1 MRNELRKTDEQL
13 QYISSILKKPIIG
26 KSLCNE
32 KTNTVNK
39 KDEGIVRLR
48 GHQCSI
54 PDYII
59 KKLTLKNHQRVIVYR
74 DDNMNFFISKG
85 DEQGF
90 RVKNEKYIN
99 PNRILKTGI
108 KIGDYKYIDKCIE
121 RGGVLLYVFM
131 LSKKPILKDTIKQI
145 GWDYKGG
152 SNSASV
158 LYPDKKILSVPVS
171 SPACF
176 FSQTASDYLGLT
188 DGRRGLIIQ
197 GADKERY
204 LMILDKYSSNVTQGL
219 IIKKYPDRKRFI
231 MSSSKIQKKTIP
243 PAVYE
248 IKKAGEMG
256 GIPYY
261 KLIKIGKAL
270 HSNQ

>member
-1 MRNELRKTDEQL
+1 MENNQETSVVKLRK
-13 QYISSILKKPIIG
+13 
-26 KSLCNE
+26 
-32 KTNTVNK
+32 
-39 KDEGIVRLR
+39 
-48 GHQCSI
+48 HQCSI
-54 PDYII
+54 PEYLIE
-59 KKLTLKNHQRVIVYR
+59 KLNLKNHQRVIVYK

-85 DEQGF
+85 DNQGF

-108 KIGDYKYIDKCIE
+108 KIGDYKYIEECIE
-121 RGGVLLYVFM
+121 RGGIILYVFM

-152 SNSASV
+152 SNSATV
-158 LYPDKKILSVPVS
+158 LYPDKKIISVPTS
-171 SPACF
+171 SPSCF
-176 FSQTASDYLGLT
+176 FSQTASDYLGLSE
-188 DGRRGLIIQ
+188 GKRGFIIQ

-204 LMILDKYSSNVTQGL
+204 LMIIDKNSSNVTSGL
-219 IIKKYPDRKRFI
+219 LIGRYENRKRFT

-248 IKKAGEMG
+248 IEKAGELG

-270 HSNQ
+270 HSNK

>member
-54 PDYII
+54 PESLI
-59 KKLTLKNHQRVIVYR
+59 KKLKLKNHQRVVVYK

-90 RVKNEKYIN
+90 RFKDNGYIN
-99 PNRILKTGI
+99 PNRILKTGV
-108 KIGDYKYIDKCIE
+108 KMGDYQTKDIVIKRGDIE
-121 RGGVLLYVFM
+121 LYVFF
-131 LSKKPILKDTIKQI
+131 LSGNPILEDTIRQI

-152 SNSASV
+152 SNSAAV

-171 SPACF
+171 SPSCF
-176 FSQTASDYLGLT
+176 FSKTASDYLGLS

-204 LMILDKYSSNVTQGL
+204 LMILEKYSSNVTQGL
-219 IIKKYPDRKRFI
+219 IIKKYADRKRFT
-231 MSSSKIQKKTIP
+231 MVSTKIQKKTIP

-248 IKKAGEMG
+248 IEKAGEMA